1 LEYLENLIN
10 LTLDFNKIWNITN
23 QAFKNEKNLK
33 YLSLRN
39 NACTN
44 NDCTL
49 VTDESYQLHRSVSDL
64 SLFRLMDG
72 NGKRTSLSIEDRSK
86 LLTEF
91 LGVSSDFSQQSWG
104 NNSRIDDISMEQLID
119 NWSKCSNYSTNVSDS
134 QKFISNLMSKKAFD
148 VVKEPLR
155 SLPREMSIKYVKEQT
170 NYLINSSDSI
180 IKDRNLMN
188 NNFKKSHISSKH
200 MPPDKPS
207 NESLFVKLFVS

>member
-1 LEYLENLIN
+1 VKNDSKNKFKSL
-10 LTLDFNKIWNITN
+10 LTWEESIIKSPT
-23 QAFKNEKNLK
+23 
-33 YLSLRN
+33 N

-104 NNSRIDDISMEQLID
+104 NNSRTDDISNYSMEQLID

-134 QKFISNLMSKKAFD
+134 QIFISNLMSKKAFD

-155 SLPREMSIKYVKEQT
+155 SLPREMSIKYVRANQLLNK
-170 NYLINSSDSI
+170 
-180 IKDRNLMN
+180 
-188 NNFKKSHISSKH
+188 
-200 MPPDKPS
+200 
-207 NESLFVKLFVS
+207 